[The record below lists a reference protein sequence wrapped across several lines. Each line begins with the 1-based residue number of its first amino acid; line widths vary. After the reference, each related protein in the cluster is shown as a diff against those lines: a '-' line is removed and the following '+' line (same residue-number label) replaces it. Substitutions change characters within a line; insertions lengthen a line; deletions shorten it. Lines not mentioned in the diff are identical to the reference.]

1 MIFWTVLTDT
11 PLHTI
16 LLVEEDGVLIRV
28 KYLDS
33 TPTASRVQE
42 FIGAPEE
49 DIYQQDTPFLNA
61 VEAQL
66 REYFNR
72 DRTRFDLPFRYRGTD
87 FQQQVWDVIAS
98 VPFGEHV
105 TYGEI
110 GQRIDR
116 PKAARAIGNACG
128 RNPIPIIVP
137 CHRVLGSGGALGGYS
152 SGLDK
157 KRWLLQLENISFD

>member
-11 PLHTI
+11 PLGTI

-33 TPTASRVQE
+33 QPTSSRIE
-42 FIGAPEE
+42 EYIGAAGE

-66 REYFNR
+66 REYFAGN
-72 DRTRFDLPFRYRGTD
+72 RTRFDLPFRYRGTD
-87 FQQQVWDVIAS
+87 FQQYVWDVIAS
-98 VPFGEHV
+98 VPFGEYV

-110 GQRIDR
+110 AERINH
-116 PKAARAIGNACG
+116 PNAARAIGNACG

-137 CHRVLGSGGALGGYS
+137 CHRVLGSKGALGGYS

-157 KRWLLQLENISFD
+157 KRWLLGLEKITFK